1 MADDAKMPFLAHLGE
16 LRQRL
21 IWSVVAIGVGVVASM
36 AFSRRLLA
44 FVMRPLCVE
53 LSLQWRPPF
62 FLNRIRAKCPEV
74 IFTAPAEAFWA
85 HLKSAFLAGLMLALP
100 VVLVQVWRFVEPG
113 LLPKEKK
120 FALPFV
126 VLSTISFAVGMA
138 FCYVV
143 VLPGAL
149 NFLLSFDP
157 NLKPMLKVGE
167 YIDFAVKFLLAFGL
181 IFELPLGITI
191 AARLGIVT
199 PQFLARNRKYA
210 ILLCFIVGAVLTPTP
225 DIFNQTL
232 MAVPMYLL
240 YEVGIVAARIMARRR
255 AAAKDESQRDKDKSQ
270 QD

>member
-1 MADDAKMPFLAHLGE
+1 MADDAKMPFLAHLAE

-21 IWSVVAIGVGVVASM
+21 IWGVVAVGVGIVASM
-36 AFSRRLLA
+36 AFSRHLLA
-44 FVMRPLCVE
+44 FVMRPLSVD
-53 LSLQWRPPF
+53 LILQRRPPF
-62 FLNRIRAKCPEV
+62 LLQRPKATPPEV

-85 HLKSAFLAGLMLALP
+85 HLKVALLAGVVLALP

-126 VLSTISFAVGMA
+126 LLSTISFAVGLA

-167 YIDFAVKFLLAFGL
+167 YIDFSVKFLLAFGL

-191 AARLGIVT
+191 AARLGMVT
-199 PQFLARNRKYA
+199 PRFLARNRKYA
-210 ILLCFIVGAVLTPTP
+210 ILLCFIAAAILTPTP
-225 DIFNQTL
+225 DIFNQLL

-240 YEVGIVAARIMARRR
+240 YEVGIIAARIMARRR
-255 AAAKDESQRDKDKSQ
+255 EAAKDKSE